1 MCFCAYLTR
10 ISGDTVPSSAQLLM
24 KMCSFV
30 FLMLWQ
36 PGASGP
42 RGGRSASAST
52 VGYLRHPRG
61 EAARRGAPRAD
72 TGGVAAARAGR
83 RQVNHHFR

>member
-1 MCFCAYLTR
+1 MCLGAYLTR
-10 ISGDTVPSSAQLLM
+10 ISGGTVPSNAQLLM

-30 FLMLWQ
+30 FLTPWQ

-42 RGGRSASAST
+42 GGGRSAGASA
-52 VGYLRHPRG
+52 VGDLRHPRG

-83 RQVNHHFR
+83 G